1 MFKKER
7 IKDIIIKNKWD
18 ILIILI
24 YAIITFIITIIFH
37 EKWRDEAQAWLISRD
52 LNIFQIIKQMSYEGH
67 PPVWHI
73 ILFPFAKLGFPYI
86 TESLISWIIM
96 VITACIVFFKLPFKK
111 EIKILVLLTFPFLY
125 LYPTISR
132 SYCLIPLAMSLI
144 GVYYPQRKQ
153 KLIKY
158 TLSILLLAYT
168 HVIMLGLVG
177 MLFLFFFLEEM
188 FYIKKTKLEK
198 KKLIISIIIAVL
210 GLLCLFF
217 ILLGSTSKNSEIP
230 LNNQSIYFSVIR
242 IKLTITSICRDIMGP
257 ITYYIGFKFYF
268 ILWVV
273 LAMIWQLKKDNKG
286 LLIMIISIIW
296 QIVIYLFI
304 FGSSEQK
311 SNTIFLIVLLIAWMN
326 YYSED
331 YKIESKF
338 IKKIYNIVKYGFII
352 IMILNSMNGI
362 SYISS
367 EIGKN
372 YSNAKETAVYIEE
385 NIQDNSIFVCLHGP
399 TASAIIPYTNN
410 KKFWNPS
417 SKKYFTYV
425 TWDKVSNTYLTP
437 KQAVNT
443 IKDNFKKGENVY
455 IIESNTLYKDE
466 FNELEKNNNLSKIF
480 EINNNS
486 MMADEE
492 YYYIYKINTVEN
504 KNE

>member
-1 MFKKER
+1 MFNKEK
-7 IKDIIIKNKWD
+7 IKDILIKNKWD
-18 ILIILI
+18 IIIILI
-24 YAIITFIITIIFH
+24 YATITFIITFIFH

-73 ILFPFAKLGFPYI
+73 ILLPFAKLGFPYI
-86 TESLISWIIM
+86 TESFISWIIM

-177 MLFLFFFLEEM
+177 MLFLFFFLEEI

-198 KKLIISIIIAVL
+198 KKLIISIIIAAI

-230 LNNQSIYFSVIR
+230 LNNQDNFFSLVKT
-242 IKLTITSICRDIMGP
+242 KLTITDICKDIMGP
-257 ITYYIGFKFYF
+257 LIYYKGFKFYF
-268 ILWVV
+268 ILWII

-296 QIVIYLFI
+296 QIIIYLFI
-304 FGSSEQK
+304 FGASEQK

-331 YKIESKF
+331 YKCESKF
-338 IKKIYNIVKYGFII
+338 IKKINNLVKYGFIA

-362 SYISS
+362 SYIST

-372 YSNAKETAVYIEE
+372 YSNSKETAVYIEE

-417 SKKYFTYV
+417 SKKFFTYV

-437 KQAVNT
+437 KQA
-443 IKDNFKKGENVY
+443 IKNITDNFKKGENVY
-455 IIESNTLYKDE
+455 IIESNSLYKDE
-466 FNELEKNNNLSKIF
+466 FYELEKNKYLSKKF
-480 EINNNS
+480 EIS
-486 MMADEE
+486 KDSIMSDEKN
-492 YYYIYKINTVEN
+492 YSIYKINTVEN